1 MKLKLGHV
9 QNPHAYGKEYF
20 NCTLQKKDGV
30 VRAVCFSPEKQNN
43 VLQLGKSKSP
53 VKIKN
58 FQTKIYQGKP
68 EVVMS
73 KYTKITTLSKEDV
86 NFNYSIVAGENIQ
99 YCPEIT

>member
-1 MKLKLGHV
+1 VKKGALS
-9 QNPHAYGKEYF
+9 GKEYF
-20 NCTLQKKDGV
+20 SCTLQKKDGV
-30 VRAVCFSPEKQNN
+30 MRAVCFSPEKQNN
-43 VLQLGKSKSP
+43 ILQLGKSKSP

-86 NFNYSIVAGENIQ
+86 NFNY
-99 YCPEIT
+99 